1 MNDMRLFLCLL
12 AIMPFLV
19 FSQSKRPQVLI
30 YGHGVDAYAAAM
42 QSAMSTLNTVW
53 VLDGDQIAPEL
64 TSGTASVTS
73 GNGLDAGLWADF
85 LARTLGHDGRSDS
98 LSAIARRR
106 INPQIAR
113 NVIDSAINASE
124 NLTIVYGAALRGI
137 RKRGKDWQ
145 VELTTRQRYRIRTVV
160 DASAD
165 ASVHRLAL
173 GAGSV

>member
-1 MNDMRLFLCLL
+1 
-12 AIMPFLV
+12 
-19 FSQSKRPQVLI
+19 
-30 YGHGVDAYAAAM
+30 
-42 QSAMSTLNTVW
+42 
-53 VLDGDQIAPEL
+53 
-64 TSGTASVTS
+64 
-73 GNGLDAGLWADF
+73 
-85 LARTLGHDGRSDS
+85 
-98 LSAIARRR
+98 IARRR

-173 GAGSV
+173 GSDSVKTKTVLNDRYFQSTVYEPLFRTSVVVGQIASRAFMLPLAALVPADDSNLFATRGTRTVQTLLT